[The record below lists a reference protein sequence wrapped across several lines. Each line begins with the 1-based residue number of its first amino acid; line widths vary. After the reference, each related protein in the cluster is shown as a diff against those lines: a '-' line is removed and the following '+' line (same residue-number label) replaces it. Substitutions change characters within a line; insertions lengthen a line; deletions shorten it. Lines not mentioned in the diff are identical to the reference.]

1 MKKNPLFWLPALV
14 GTLLTIALIFV
25 SLSSFFSSKEY
36 QNYTEKPK
44 ISETQ
49 KAIEL
54 AYKTRKKSD
63 IVKAQTY
70 VNALNEED
78 QKVYSD
84 KVLKLEQAVNNF
96 NKINNL
102 LEKLKNNITEQIL
115 KEAKKTIDI
124 LNDPYFKNEKKQFST
139 ILNDFEIKYKN
150 QYKGKKLIALTFDD
164 GPNPNTTPKLLEIL
178 ESKKI
183 PVTFFALGENAQQY
197 PEIIAQEAKNGHEVA
212 SHTWDHKD
220 LQTLSIEEQKKEIL
234 NANKFINKITGQN
247 ISLYRPPYGS
257 YNDNVLKITPLTI
270 INWSVDTNDWKYNT
284 SEPVIENALN
294 YAYDGSI
301 ILMHDIHPW
310 SVEAVPQIIDSLHQ
324 KGYTFVT
331 VSSLIEI
338 YNDKIKPQSVYFDN
352 KCQN

>member
-14 GTLLTIALIFV
+14 GILLTIALIFI

-36 QNYTEKPK
+36 QNCTEKPK
-44 ISETQ
+44 IFETQ

-70 VNALNEED
+70 VNALNKEN
-78 QKVYSD
+78 QKIYSE
-84 KVLKLEQAVNNF
+84 KILKLEQGVNTF
-96 NKINNL
+96 NKINDL

-115 KEAKKTIDI
+115 KEAKKAIDG
-124 LNDPYFKNEKKQFST
+124 LNDPSFKNEKKQFST
-139 ILNDFEIKYKN
+139 ILNDFEMKYKN

-164 GPNPNTTPKLLEIL
+164 GPNPITTPQLLEIL
-178 ESKKI
+178 ESKKV
-183 PVTFFALGENAQQY
+183 PATFFALGENAQKY
-197 PEIIAQEAKNGHEVA
+197 PDIIKQEAKNGHEVA

-220 LQTLSIEEQKKEIL
+220 LQMLSVEDQKKEIL
-234 NANKFINKITGQN
+234 NANQLVNKITGQD

-257 YNDNVLKITPLTI
+257 YNDNILKITPLTI
-270 INWSVDTNDWKYNT
+270 VNWSVDTNDWRYNT

-310 SVEAVPQIIDSLHQ
+310 SIKAVPQIIDGLQQ

-331 VSSLIEI
+331 VTSLIEI
-338 YNDKIKPQSVYFDN
+338 YNDKLKPQSVYFDN
-352 KCQN
+352 KLQN